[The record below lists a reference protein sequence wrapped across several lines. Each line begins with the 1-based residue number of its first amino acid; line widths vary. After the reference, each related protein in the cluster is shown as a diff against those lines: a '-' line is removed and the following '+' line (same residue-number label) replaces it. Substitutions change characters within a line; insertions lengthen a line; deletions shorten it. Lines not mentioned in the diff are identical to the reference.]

1 MKPSTVRRAIV
12 VVPAIVLALFIAG
25 CDKGPKGFYK
35 LDGPIPMTI
44 EFKSGKAIW
53 SMPGE
58 TRESDYTVNGD
69 KINIAK
75 DPEGRAVTLTI
86 NSDGTLSALN
96 GPIPISLPTG
106 ETPVGIATVLK

>member
-1 MKPSTVRRAIV
+1 MKLSTVRRAII
-12 VVPAIVLALFIAG
+12 VVPALLLALFIAG

-53 SMPGE
+53 SMPGDSK
-58 TRESDYTVNGD
+58 ESDYTVNGD

-86 NSDGTLSALN
+86 NSDRSISGPN
-96 GPIPISLPTG
+96 GLRF
-106 ETPVGIATVLK
+106 VKN